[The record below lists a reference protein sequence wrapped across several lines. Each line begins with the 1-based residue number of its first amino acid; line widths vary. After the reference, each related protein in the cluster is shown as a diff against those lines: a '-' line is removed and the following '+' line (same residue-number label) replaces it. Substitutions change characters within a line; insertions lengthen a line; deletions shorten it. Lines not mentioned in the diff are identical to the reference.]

1 MNVTQYFL
9 LFWILTKCSSDQT
22 FVNFP
27 WRNTFL
33 QGQEKSWFAYPLEIV
48 KHLMGKVALDF
59 RKELKYAKQYVYHF
73 LKSVKNVLEN
83 TCESNIFQHMNTG
96 NHKNMTVRPLFQTQ
110 D

>member
-1 MNVTQYFL
+1 M
-9 LFWILTKCSSDQT
+9 

-96 NHKNMTVRPLFQTQ
+96 NHKNMTV
-110 D
+110 